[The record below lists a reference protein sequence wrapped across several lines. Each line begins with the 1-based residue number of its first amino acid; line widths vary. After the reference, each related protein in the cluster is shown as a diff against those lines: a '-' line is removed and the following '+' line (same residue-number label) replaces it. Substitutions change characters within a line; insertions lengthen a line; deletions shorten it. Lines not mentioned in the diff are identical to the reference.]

1 MEFEVV
7 NPITEASV
15 GSFKSHLTSS
25 LGLRSGELNTFDAKV
40 HSSDE
45 VFNIA
50 VSMAHDLGPNQC
62 RELLL
67 EF

>member
-7 NPITEASV
+7 NPITEAAV
-15 GSFKSHLTSS
+15 GLFETYLKSS
-25 LGLRSGELNTFDAKV
+25 LGLSFGKLNTFDAKV

-45 VFNIA
+45 VINIA

-62 RELLL
+62 CELLL